1 MLKLLGNL
9 DKLLGPG
16 QDLGFRIFCPSP
28 PADNR
33 WSLSSLR
40 VCLGVPLLCPSSSRR
55 PSVTLSCSAPTPRA
69 CIYSSYYM
77 PPASVCMDKFVP
89 VHWDTPF
96 KNPVCV
102 IVTVKLC
109 CEWRA
114 CVVGTEMHHSGKS
127 LVIIL
132 LSPFCALTVF
142 LLMKSNAQ
150 YLCTLIIHQGAL
162 MYE

>member
-40 VCLGVPLLCPSSSRR
+40 VCLGVSLLCPSSSRR

-77 PPASVCMDKFVP
+77 PPHLSAWTSLFP
-89 VHWDTPF
+89 STGTPPS
-96 KNPVCV
+96 KNPICV

-109 CEWRA
+109 REWRS
-114 CVVGTEMHHSGKS
+114 CVVGIEMHHKGKS

-132 LSPFCALTVF
+132 LSPFCTLTVF
-142 LLMKSNAQ
+142 FFFLWNQMLS
-150 YLCTLIIHQGAL
+150 TFVP
-162 MYE
+162 